1 MLSTDTISDAIE
13 EYRIRRLPNDL
24 INKIAAGE
32 VIERP
37 ASAVKE
43 LVENSIDAGATKI
56 EIIMRNGGRT
66 FISVTDN
73 GCGMSKR
80 DLVLA
85 VERHATSKLPTDNLD
100 SISTLGFR
108 GEALPSIG
116 AVSRLTIKTRSKDM
130 DTGWSI
136 NVTGGDIE
144 AVVPSSLKIGTQVEI
159 RDLFYATP
167 ARLKFLKTDRT
178 ETGRTIEVIRRI
190 AMVNPNISFT
200 LNDGTRTNIRFNGAQ
215 GNLPNIQLSRIG
227 EVLGRDFEENSL
239 LIEAEREGF
248 ILTGYAG
255 LPTLNKRTSS
265 HQFLFVNGRPVQDK
279 LLYGAVRAAYSDFLA
294 YDRHPFVVLFLN
306 APGSTLDVNVH
317 PAKSEVRFQEPGLV
331 RGLIIGALKKALV
344 EAGYQ
349 TSSTIS
355 NAALGILNK
364 SISKIS
370 PTGVR
375 SSGQSYKT
383 REPSQ
388 NNYLP
393 SSFANSEIA
402 YGHLDLN
409 SAPMARTDSPSHQS
423 SESLNEIASFPLG
436 AAQAQLHKNY
446 IVAQTNEGLVI
457 VDQHA
462 AHERLVY
469 EKMKIDLKEGGIKRQ
484 VLLIPEVVDLENIK
498 IQRILE
504 LKDDFARLGLILEKF
519 GEGAILVREI
529 PSILGDINVKNL
541 VIDIADEL
549 EEFGSSTILEDK
561 LGHICGTIACHSSV
575 RSGRTLRVEEM
586 NALLREMEATPHSG
600 QCNHG
605 RPTYVEL
612 KLSDIEK
619 LFGRR

>member
-1 MLSTDTISDAIE
+1 MLSTDTISNAVE
-13 EYRIRRLPNDL
+13 KYRIRRLPNGL

-73 GCGMSKR
+73 GCGMSKQ

-100 SISTLGFR
+100 NIGTFGFR

-144 AVVPSSLKIGTQVEI
+144 AVVPSPLKIGTQVEI

-215 GNLPNIQLSRIG
+215 GNLPSIQLSRIG

-331 RGLIIGALKKALV
+331 RGLIIGALKKALLK
-344 EAGYQ
+344 AGYQ

-383 REPSQ
+383 HEPSQ
-388 NNYLP
+388 NNHLP
-393 SSFANSEIA
+393 SSFTNSEIA

-484 VLLIPEVVDLENIK
+484 VLLIPEVVDLEHVK
-498 IQRILE
+498 IQRLLE

-541 VIDIADEL
+541 VNDIADEL

>member
-1 MLSTDTISDAIE
+1 MLSTDTISDATE
-13 EYRIRRLPNDL
+13 NYRIRLLPNGL

-73 GCGMSKR
+73 GCGMSKQ

-85 VERHATSKLPTDNLD
+85 VERHATSKLPNDNLD

-116 AVSRLTIKTRSKDM
+116 AVSRLSIKTRSKNM

-144 AVVPSSLKIGTQVEI
+144 AATPSSLKMGTQVEI

-200 LNDGTRTNIRFNGAQ
+200 LNDGNRTNIRFNEVR
-215 GNLPNIQLSRIG
+215 GNLPNIKLSRIG

-255 LPTLNKRTSS
+255 LPTLNRRTSS

-294 YDRHPFVVLFLN
+294 YDRHPLVVLFLD
-306 APGSTLDVNVH
+306 APKSTLDVNVH

-331 RGLIIGALKKALV
+331 RGLVIGALKKTLA
-344 EAGYQ
+344 EAGCQ
-349 TSSTIS
+349 TSSTVS
-355 NAALGILNK
+355 NAALGILSK
-364 SISKIS
+364 SISKVAS
-370 PTGVR
+370 TGVR
-375 SSGQSYKT
+375 RSSQSYKSFNSA
-383 REPSQ
+383 P
-388 NNYLP
+388 NNHLH
-393 SSFANSEIA
+393 SSLATNEIA
-402 YGHLDLN
+402 NEYLDLN
-409 SAPMARTDSPSHQS
+409 SAPMARNNSTSNQS
-423 SESLNEIASFPLG
+423 FETLNEIASFPLG

-446 IVAQTNEGLVI
+446 IVAQTNEGFVI

-469 EKMKIDLKEGGIKRQ
+469 EKMKIHLKEGGIKRQ
-484 VLLIPEVVDLENIK
+484 VLLIPEVVDLENAK
-498 IQRILE
+498 IQRLLE
-504 LKDDFARLGLILEKF
+504 LKDDFTRLGLILEQF

-529 PSILGDINVKNL
+529 PSILGDINIKNL

-549 EEFGSSTILEDK
+549 EEFGSSTVLEDK

-575 RSGRTLRVEEM
+575 RSGRTLRIEEM

>member
-13 EYRIRRLPNDL
+13 EYGIRRLPNDL

-331 RGLIIGALKKALV
+331 RGLIIGALKKALT

-349 TSSTIS
+349 TSSTVS

-484 VLLIPEVVDLENIK
+484 VLLIPEVVDLEHVK
-498 IQRILE
+498 IQRLLE

-549 EEFGSSTILEDK
+549 EEFGSSTVLEDK

>member
-13 EYRIRRLPNDL
+13 EYRIRLLPNDL

-73 GCGMSKR
+73 GCGMSKQ

-331 RGLIIGALKKALV
+331 RGLIIGALKKALL

-484 VLLIPEVVDLENIK
+484 VLLIPEVVDLEHVK
-498 IQRILE
+498 IQRLLE

>member
-13 EYRIRRLPNDL
+13 EYRIRRLPNGL

-178 ETGRTIEVIRRI
+178 ETGRTIEMIRRI

-306 APGSTLDVNVH
+306 APGTSLDVNVH

-349 TSSTIS
+349 TSSTTS

-364 SISKIS
+364 SIFNIS
-370 PTGVR
+370 STGVR

-393 SSFANSEIA
+393 SSFANNEIA
-402 YGHLDLN
+402 NRHLDLN

-484 VLLIPEVVDLENIK
+484 VLLIPEVVDLEHVK
-498 IQRILE
+498 IQRLLG
-504 LKDDFARLGLILEKF
+504 LKNDFAQLGLILEKF

-541 VIDIADEL
+541 IIDIVDEL
-549 EEFGSSTILEDK
+549 EEFGSSTVLEDK

>member
-1 MLSTDTISDAIE
+1 MLSTDTISDATE
-13 EYRIRRLPNDL
+13 DYRIRLLPNGL

-56 EIIMRNGGRT
+56 EIIMRDGGRT

-73 GCGMSKR
+73 GCGMSKQ

-85 VERHATSKLPTDNLD
+85 VERHATSKLPNDNLD

-116 AVSRLTIKTRSKDM
+116 AVSRLRIKTRSKNM

-144 AVVPSSLKIGTQVEI
+144 AATPSPLKMGTQVEI

-215 GNLPNIQLSRIG
+215 GNLPNIRLSRIG

-255 LPTLNKRTSS
+255 LPTLNRRTSS
-265 HQFLFVNGRPVQDK
+265 HQFLFVNGRPVHDK

-294 YDRHPFVVLFLN
+294 YDRHPLVVLFLD
-306 APGSTLDVNVH
+306 APKSTLDVNVH

-331 RGLIIGALKKALV
+331 RGLVIGALKKTLA

-349 TSSTIS
+349 TSSTVS

-364 SISKIS
+364 SISKVAS
-370 PTGVR
+370 TGVR
-375 SSGQSYKT
+375 RSSQSYKNFNS
-383 REPSQ
+383 PQ
-388 NNYLP
+388 NNHLH
-393 SSFANSEIA
+393 SSLATNQIANE
-402 YGHLDLN
+402 YLDLN
-409 SAPMARTDSPSHQS
+409 SAPMARNNSTSNQS
-423 SESLNEIASFPLG
+423 FESLNEIASFPLG

-446 IVAQTNEGLVI
+446 IVAQTNEGIVI

-469 EKMKIDLKEGGIKRQ
+469 EKMKIHLKEGGIKRQ
-484 VLLIPEVVDLENIK
+484 VLLIPEVIDLENAK
-498 IQRILE
+498 IQRLLE
-504 LKDDFARLGLILEKF
+504 LKDDFTRLGLILEKF

-529 PSILGDINVKNL
+529 PSILGDINIKNL

-549 EEFGSSTILEDK
+549 EEFGSSTVLEDK

-575 RSGRTLRVEEM
+575 RSGRTLRIEEM
-586 NALLREMEATPHSG
+586 NALLREMETTPHSG

>member
-1 MLSTDTISDAIE
+1 MLSTDTISDATE
-13 EYRIRRLPNDL
+13 EYRIRLLPNGL

-43 LVENSIDAGATKI
+43 LVENSIDAGASKI

-73 GCGMSKR
+73 GCGMSKQ

-85 VERHATSKLPTDNLD
+85 VERHATSKLPTDSLD

-116 AVSRLTIKTRSKDM
+116 AVSRLRIKTRSKNM

-144 AVVPSSLKIGTQVEI
+144 AATPSSLKMGTQVEI

-215 GNLPNIQLSRIG
+215 GNLPNIKLSRIG

-255 LPTLNKRTSS
+255 LPTLNRRTSS
-265 HQFLFVNGRPVQDK
+265 HQFLFVNGRPVHDK
-279 LLYGAVRAAYSDFLA
+279 LLYGAIRAAYSDFLA
-294 YDRHPFVVLFLN
+294 YDRHPLVVLFLD
-306 APGSTLDVNVH
+306 APKSSLDVNVH

-331 RGLIIGALKKALV
+331 RGLIIGALKKTLA

-349 TSSTIS
+349 TSSTVS

-364 SISKIS
+364 SISKVA

-375 SSGQSYKT
+375 RSSQYYKT
-383 REPSQ
+383 FDPSQ
-388 NNYLP
+388 NKHLH
-393 SSFANSEIA
+393 SSLATNEITNE
-402 YGHLDLN
+402 YLDLN
-409 SAPMARTDSPSHQS
+409 SAPMARTDSPSNQS
-423 SESLNEIASFPLG
+423 FESLNEIGSFPLG

-469 EKMKIDLKEGGIKRQ
+469 EKMKIHLKEGGIKRQ
-484 VLLIPEVVDLENIK
+484 VLLIPEVVDLENAK
-498 IQRILE
+498 IQRLLE
-504 LKDDFARLGLILEKF
+504 LKDDFTRLGLILEKF

-529 PSILGDINVKNL
+529 PSILGDINIKNL
-541 VIDIADEL
+541 VIDIVDEL
-549 EEFGSSTILEDK
+549 EEFGSSTVLEDK

-575 RSGRTLRVEEM
+575 RSGRTLRIEEM

>member
-13 EYRIRRLPNDL
+13 EYGIRLLPNDL

-331 RGLIIGALKKALV
+331 RGLIIGALKKALM

-469 EKMKIDLKEGGIKRQ
+469 EKMKMHLKEGGIKRQ
-484 VLLIPEVVDLENIK
+484 ALLIPEVVDLEHVK
-498 IQRILE
+498 IDRLLG
-504 LKDDFARLGLILEKF
+504 LKNDFAQLGLILEQF

-529 PSILGDINVKNL
+529 PSILGDINVRNL
-541 VIDIADEL
+541 IIDIVDEL
-549 EEFGSSTILEDK
+549 EEFGSSTVLEDK